1 MCINL
6 QSLHPF
12 QCSKYVNTS
21 YRIEII
27 GNQEIKY
34 SNSYV
39 RGDHMDMNKWKPDQ
53 ICNYGVA
60 FGDRIDG
67 GSYLLWRLQLL
78 NWKIKLLD
86 ISKYNSPIYQQKFV
100 WLSINHFFCLELPV
114 FEKSQPGSTSVVKHA
129 HRTITCTE
137 SWLPYEIRIKR
148 NGVQSIGFTDLDGLL
163 KQESGPKYA
172 AFSAHPI
179 IDPETEEMFFF
190 SRNGGPGAMP
200 RILYG

>member
-1 MCINL
+1 
-6 QSLHPF
+6 
-12 QCSKYVNTS
+12 
-21 YRIEII
+21 
-27 GNQEIKY
+27 
-34 SNSYV
+34 
-39 RGDHMDMNKWKPDQ
+39 MDMNKWKPDQ

-100 WLSINHFFCLELPV
+100 WLSINLFFCLELPV